1 MKVGDVLCLKPKM
14 GIIPEVTKQ
23 NYESV
28 AKQLREPI
36 INSLDADAQNVSI
49 TVQPDGKYT
58 NLIISDDGIGMD
70 EAVFKTEYLALG
82 GSTKYDDQD
91 QIGKIGIGFLACAP
105 LCEIIEVHSRFK
117 GSNVA
122 YVTKLIVERLMNK
135 VHRYEGIESFE
146 VGKVIEVYEDADSLG
161 LDKHYTRIVLK
172 RLTEEFID
180 LLNDQDRFHQLKEEL
195 RKILPLKFPE
205 KCELFNHISP
215 DLKEL
220 LLKVSNP
227 WKINIFLNGDEL
239 TKRVYGEKEE
249 ERFSVVMELKNEK
262 AVKGSGIVT
271 GYFIESYKRIKDW
284 NGLITRFQ
292 NTTIE
297 DRGFLGWNKRPAA
310 LPKITGEIFLDEL
323 DKNSAI
329 NITRDGFQEGYSDY
343 YYLRNHIYKKLDVF
357 TSDTYRRSYKA
368 SAINKE
374 IKKKKAIKK
383 NLTKVSK
390 AISAPKK
397 KPRKIQKKIVKKPIV
412 KKEATNLE
420 EIKIEAKFGDVE
432 VKIVKEL
439 PDKSKKGKG
448 YTIEWKGD
456 DGTIPVVLIK
466 EDLVRETG
474 EELKIDNKLYKV
486 FFIEDESDLIPC
498 KIDTEN
504 YEVIFNLLHPAL
516 KNRNEK
522 IISFLFLLTY
532 FYDKSKD
539 KAEYRKK
546 IIDSLSAIGD

>member
-1 MKVGDVLCLKPKM
+1 MKVGDVLFLTPKM

-70 EAVFKTEYLALG
+70 EAVFRKEYLALG
-82 GSTKYDDQD
+82 GSTKYDDQA

-105 LCEIIEVHSRFK
+105 LCEIIEVHSRSK

-135 VHRYEGIESFE
+135 VYRYEDIESFE

-180 LLNDQDRFHQLKEEL
+180 LLNDQNRFLQLKEEL

-220 LLKVSNP
+220 LLKASNP
-227 WKINIFLNGDEL
+227 WEINIFLNGDKL

-249 ERFSVVMELKNEK
+249 EGFSVVMELKNEK
-262 AVKGSGIVT
+262 AEKGSGIVN
-271 GYFIESYKRIKDW
+271 GYFIENKYRIKHW
-284 NGLITRFQ
+284 NGLLTRFQ

-310 LPKITGEIFLDEL
+310 LPKITGELFLDEL

-343 YYLRNHIYKKLDVF
+343 YYLRNHIYKKLDEF
-357 TSDTYRRSYKA
+357 TTDTYRRTYKA

-383 NLTKVSK
+383 NLLKVSK

-412 KKEATNLE
+412 KKEATNLG
-420 EIKIEAKFGDVE
+420 EIKIAARYGSVE

-439 PDKSKKGKG
+439 PDKSKTKKG

-474 EELKIDNKLYKV
+474 EKLKIDNKLYKV

-504 YEVIFNLLHPAL
+504 HEVIFNLLHPAL

-546 IIDSLSAIGD
+546 IIDSLSEIGD